1 MLTAKSD
8 NLSWI
13 SKTYMVEGDNK
24 LLQAVL
30 RALQVCHS
38 TCAPTHTHIHTLKK
52 KYTLEKTTTVNDS
65 STAAAMQTHTREITT
80 SQHPL
85 TPALI
90 LLCPLRPWMSMVW
103 LCPHPNSQVPDVHV
117 TLVEYFYHSLSQ
129 MKKLRLTAQKYEG
142 LMFDLKK

>member
-1 MLTAKSD
+1 MVQQVKMLTAKSD

-52 KYTLEKTTTVNDS
+52 
-65 STAAAMQTHTREITT
+65 I
-80 SQHPL
+80 
-85 TPALI
+85 
-90 LLCPLRPWMSMVW
+90 
-103 LCPHPNSQVPDVHV
+103 HV
-117 TLVEYFYHSLSQ
+117 RKNYYS
-129 MKKLRLTAQKYEG
+129 
-142 LMFDLKK
+142 